1 MKKFLSTAKNGLI
14 SMARRATHSLKS
26 MADKARYE
34 LTMFYLN
41 SRGLLR
47 SQSGEGFVDTA
58 IKILISVVI
67 GALLLAGLYALFG
80 ETVLPTLTQRNK
92 EMFNYGG

>member
-1 MKKFLSTAKNGLI
+1 MKKFLSSAKNSLI
-14 SMARRATHSLKS
+14 SMARCAKRSLKS
-26 MADKARYE
+26 MVDKAKYE
-34 LTMFYLN
+34 LTMLYLN

-80 ETVLPTLTQRNK
+80 ETVLPTLKKRIQD
-92 EMFNYGG
+92 MFNYGG